1 MMPSHN
7 CVSKLRRFVQR
18 QAIEH
23 CDLCHAEIPAQHAHM
38 VELKTRRFLCACRQ
52 CVLSLGMSGGFRV
65 VEPRAEVLRAFQ
77 LTDAQWEMLQIP
89 IGMVFVFQ
97 STREKRPVAIYPNP
111 AGGTESHLNPAAWS
125 QLFSANPILADLQP
139 DIEALLV
146 NRTRG
151 AREYF
156 RVSIDDCYSL
166 IGLIRMRWHGLS
178 GGSDVWEAIDGFFAR
193 LREVALLPAGDRR
206 HG

>member
-7 CVSKLRRFVQR
+7 WVSKLRRFVQR
-18 QAIEH
+18 QAIEY
-23 CDLCHAEIPAQHAHM
+23 CDLCRAEIPAQHAHM

-52 CVLSLGMSGGFRV
+52 CILTLGTSGGFRAV
-65 VEPRAEVLRAFQ
+65 NPRVNMLREFQ

-97 STREKRPVAIYPNP
+97 STKDKRPVAIYPSP
-111 AGGTESHLNPAAWS
+111 AGGMESHLNPAAWS
-125 QLFSANPILADLQP
+125 QLFSANPVLADLQP
-139 DIEALLV
+139 DIEALLI
-146 NRTRG
+146 NRIRG
-151 AREYF
+151 AREYY
-156 RVSIDDCYSL
+156 RVSIDHCYSL

-178 GGSDVWEAIDGFFAR
+178 GGSDMWEAIDGFFAR
-193 LREVALLPAGDRR
+193 LRNAALLPTGDMP